1 MDFDIETFFVKK
13 SIKSEYQERILF
25 ELTSKKHREKAVSRF
40 AHSASIYLK
49 NDFLNCDFS
58 CFINQFVHN
67 KKNKTCYII
76 SNGLYDGESL
86 PTQEAIEFC
95 QKSYVTVILISS
107 NFIAIK
113 EEVERGSPMFF
124 VLAI

>member
-13 SIKSEYQERILF
+13 SIKREYQERILF
-25 ELTSKKHREKAVSRF
+25 ELKSKKHREKAISRF
-40 AHSASIYLK
+40 AHSANSFLK

-58 CFINQFVHN
+58 CFINQFVQN
-67 KKNKTCYII
+67 KNLATCYII

-107 NFIAIK
+107 KFIAVK
-113 EEVERGSPMFF
+113 EEVEKGSSMIF